1 MDNEQ
6 IVNSAMSQ
14 DELNLLK
21 SINHVVC
28 LKKAGSDQATVEF
41 AIRLTLRCSREDAR
55 NFATE
60 VPCEILVTNNEQK
73 VAEITKELNAAKC
86 VVEVKFRNGKGEE
99 FKTKAEALSRLAT
112 ETEKRRLADGILLN
126 QQGELLIGQ
135 GDDMKAAHC
144 FIESAEKGYVE
155 GQANAGF
162 CHYYGQGVSQDY
174 KKAAEYFNKAAIQGE
189 PNAQYMLCKCYYD
202 GKGVARDSKKAA
214 EWATKSA
221 KQGCHEAEYLLGWC
235 KWSGTGTPKNPT
247 EAISLWQK
255 SAVASNSE
263 AQWALGHVYY
273 YGKSIKSDKEKAKIL
288 LEDALEGGCVNAACE
303 LGFYYLEAS
312 VPDYNQTIHYIQLA
326 LEQGVTPF
334 VVTEHSKTADQ
345 ATAELKAALN
355 KAKNLLKWQSFPDF
369 GAMEQNPAI
378 SVPELMFPI
387 NFMPSKENY
396 GDFNIVWQKPENNK
410 KNFVINYSPANEA
423 KAVDIMNQL
432 VMSIMLSLPIKK
444 VNLNIINLGWSSN
457 AGFLTSQFSKNN
469 LIGFNCNDASTVSKL
484 IEHITDDMRHD
495 MEHYGPKSQ
504 EQHNEEIGQIA
515 GAYELVVMLSSADD
529 GQIRSS
535 LNPVF
540 NNGAKFGDYF
550 IVLNDVSKNT
560 NSSDESWLS
569 NKDVYYEINVD
580 NLPQESYEFTT
591 QLVRNGEWVTR
602 VMTYVNEAVKT
613 ANTHKFDW
621 DAAVKAPYANASEG
635 IVAPIGYDAE
645 GKTVNVMFDDR
656 HVHAFMIGQT
666 GSGKTR
672 FLHNVILSMITKYS
686 PEDLELYLIDFKG
699 TEFPC
704 YRNLPHSRV
713 VLVNDADAE
722 VIYSVIRDLK
732 QQMTDREKL
741 FRETS
746 SSNIQAYNSQAAK
759 RIPHVLL
766 VIDECQS
773 LFTNDGDVQNKK
785 KIYEIIATIAQKGR
799 SFGIHMLFAT
809 QSLSNTPRLSDD
821 VLRQISEHYI
831 LTCDTNDAATLVPD
845 VEARTTE
852 KEVADMLKNQTTVKG
867 QCYYQGNGDNTR
879 FIFNYV
885 SDGEMQDG
893 LIEAA
898 TAKGKDCPNNPVVY
912 FSGEARYEVTD
923 QVVGCLDGG
932 RRRDLIVSPGIQT
945 SLEQTPI
952 SISLKKDYS
961 QNILF
966 TGVNEDGF
974 LSRTSFAAFYATM
987 QYCRANGL
995 NYKFLVID
1003 CLDDSS
1009 MPYYDFL
1016 YDLSDNGYCEIL
1028 EGAKK
1033 GQALLQ
1039 LCNDIS
1045 NGTAQPTV
1053 LFIHGQERFGE
1064 LRADRTINGGAQPAA
1079 HSENKAT
1086 SWDDFQSQIGNAPS
1100 DDDTPSFLA
1109 PPPAAYNPQESLNP
1123 FGTSAPAG
1131 PVTFKTAIETILDQG
1146 PENGIHT
1153 MLQID
1158 RVERLLFDDSVY
1170 SKQIYNR
1177 FNHVV
1182 ALKLDTAS
1190 CSKLDID
1197 GANLEDLPCEENR
1210 LRAIY
1215 YNNVSIKSTLF
1226 TPFMMPEIKA

>member
-1 MDNEQ
+1 M
-6 IVNSAMSQ
+6 SAG
-14 DELNLLK
+14 ELEMLK
-21 SINHVVC
+21 EISVVII
-28 LKKAGSDQATVEF
+28 LKKAGSDPMLVRF
-41 AIRLTLRCSREDAR
+41 ALTKSLKCTSGEARLYQSQT
-55 NFATE
+55 
-60 VPCEILVTNNEQK
+60 PCEIAVVKSDSDAMAITSELKDAHCVT
-73 VAEITKELNAAKC
+73 
-86 VVEVKFRNGKGEE
+86 EVKYRNALGEE
-99 FKTKAEALSRLAT
+99 YKTRAEALARLAT
-112 ETEKRRLADGILLN
+112 ETEKRRVADGILLN
-126 QQGELLIGQ
+126 QQGERLIEQ
-135 GDDMKAAHC
+135 GDAENAANC
-144 FIESAEKGYVE
+144 FIESAEKGNAE
-155 GQANAGF
+155 GQTNAGF
-162 CHYYGQGVSQDY
+162 CHYYGQGIGQDY
-174 KKAAEYFNKAAIQGE
+174 KKAADYFNKAAIQGE

-202 GKGVARDSKKAA
+202 GKGLARDNKKAV

-221 KQGCHEAEYLLGWC
+221 KQGCHEAEYLLAWC
-235 KWSGTGTPKNPT
+235 KWSGTGTTKNT
-247 EAISLWQK
+247 AEAVSLWQK
-255 SAVASNSE
+255 CAEASHCES
-263 AQWALGHVYY
+263 QWALGHIYF
-273 YGKSIKSDKEKAKIL
+273 YGKNTKCDKKKAKAL
-288 LEDALEGGCVNAACE
+288 LEDALAGGCMNAACE
-303 LGFYYLEAS
+303 LGFYYLEAT
-312 VPDYNQTIHYIQLA
+312 VPDYKQTIHYLELA
-326 LEQGVTPF
+326 IDQGVTSF
-334 VVTEHSKTADQ
+334 AVTEHSKTTEQ
-345 ATAELKAALN
+345 FLNEIKAALN
-355 KAKNLLKWQSFPDF
+355 KAKNLLKWQDFPDF
-369 GAMEQNPAI
+369 EAMEQNPVI

-387 NFMPSKENY
+387 NFVPSKENY
-396 GDFNIVWQKPENNK
+396 SDFNIVWQKPENNK

-423 KAVDIMNQL
+423 KAVDVMNQL

-550 IVLNDVSKNT
+550 VVLNDVTKKTASG
-560 NSSDESWLS
+560 DDSWLS

-580 NLPQESYEFTT
+580 TIPQESYEFTT
-591 QLVRNGEWVTR
+591 QLVRNSEWVTR
-602 VMTYVNEAVKT
+602 VMAYVNEAVKT

-621 DAAVKAPYANASEG
+621 DAAVRAPYANASEG

-645 GKTVNVMFDDR
+645 GKAVNVMFDDR

-732 QQMTDREKL
+732 KQMTDREKL

-766 VIDECQS
+766 IIDECQS

-831 LTCDTNDAATLVPD
+831 LTCDTNDATTLVSD

-885 SDGEMQDG
+885 SEGEMQDG

-898 TAKGKDCPNNPVVY
+898 TEKGKDCPNTPVVY
-912 FSGEARYEVTD
+912 FSGEALYEVTD
-923 QVVGCLDGG
+923 QVVSCLDGG
-932 RRRDLIVSPGIQT
+932 RRRDLVVSPGIQT

-952 SISLKKDYS
+952 SISLKKDYA

-1016 YDLSDNGYCEIL
+1016 YDLSDSGYCKIL
-1028 EGAKK
+1028 DGAKK

-1039 LCNDIS
+1039 LCNDIN
-1045 NGTAQPTV
+1045 NGSAQPTV

-1100 DDDTPSFLA
+1100 GDDTPSFLSL
-1109 PPPAAYNPQESLNP
+1109 PPAAYNPQEDSSS
-1123 FGTSAPAG
+1123 FGTFATDG
-1131 PVTFKTAIETILDQG
+1131 PMTFKTAIETILDQG
-1146 PENGIHT
+1146 PENGVHT

-1210 LRAIY
+1210 LRAVY
-1215 YNNVSIKSTLF
+1215 YNNVSIKSVLF
-1226 TPFMMPEIKA
+1226 TPFMMPEINA